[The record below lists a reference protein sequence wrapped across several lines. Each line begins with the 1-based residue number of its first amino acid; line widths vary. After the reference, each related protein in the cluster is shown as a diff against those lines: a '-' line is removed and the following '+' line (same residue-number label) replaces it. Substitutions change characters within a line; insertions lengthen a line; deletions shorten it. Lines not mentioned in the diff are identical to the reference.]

1 MTIKRAS
8 TPPKTVRRIMQKHGL
23 PEPTAR
29 AVAALAYGEIA
40 SND

>member
-1 MTIKRAS
+1 MMVKR
-8 TPPKTVRRIMQKHGL
+8 PPAPSSAVRRIMQKHGL

-40 SND
+40 LNG